1 MLNIMYLD
9 PQTVRDGFIDSADV
23 CLIGSGAGGS
33 VLAKNLVEAGLSVI
47 VLEEG
52 GNFSS
57 KDFNQREADMMPMLY
72 QEAGGRATKDL
83 SITVLHAKCVGGTT
97 VVNNCICF
105 RTPED
110 VLGHWHREFGVNQID
125 ARSLEPHFERVEKA
139 MSVSPIQDYEINDN
153 NRKLLRG
160 AEKLGWRHGV
170 IHHNRVNCSQCGCC
184 MLGCPFDAKRNSMTV
199 WIPQAS
205 ALGARIYPQFR
216 VERIRA
222 AGMGRG
228 RVSSVTGTVV
238 ENPRLPQSMSPSVY
252 LEGSDARG
260 VEPPRRFTIH
270 AKLFIL
276 AGGAVNSPQLL
287 LNSRVANSNGQVG
300 KNLALHPLFAA
311 FGLFE
316 EELKSYRGIP
326 QSIYVDQFRD
336 EGFVLEGIF
345 AHPTVAAAS
354 MASFGVN
361 HQSLMRQYSHYAAAY
376 TQVKDGSNGQV
387 TVDRWGHVVLDYKI
401 SDNDLQAGL
410 KGLGRIAEAFFAAGA
425 KSVMTTHNPSLI
437 LQNADEVKKILNTP
451 TRGNDLALFSAHP
464 QGSCR
469 MAADPARGVVDSF
482 CRSHDLQNLFICD
495 ASVFPTSI
503 GVNPMI
509 TIMALADRCAAYII
523 ENKQKLLNA
532 P

>member
-1 MLNIMYLD
+1 MYLD
-9 PQTVRDGFIDSADV
+9 PQTVNDGFTDSADV
-23 CLIGSGAGGS
+23 CLIGSGAAGG
-33 VLAKNLVEAGLSVI
+33 VLAKELAEAGFSVI

-72 QEAGGRATKDL
+72 QEGGGRATKDL

-105 RTPED
+105 RAPEN
-110 VLGHWHREFGVNQID
+110 VLAYWQREFGIDQID
-125 ARSLEPHFERVEKA
+125 ARFLEPHFKRVEEA
-139 MSVSPIQDYEINDN
+139 MSVSPIQNYEINNN
-153 NRKLLRG
+153 NRKLQQG
-160 AEKLGWRHGV
+160 AEKLGWKHGV

-184 MLGCPFDAKRNSMTV
+184 MLGCPFDVKRNSMTV

-222 AGMGRG
+222 AGLARG
-228 RVSSVTGTVV
+228 RVSSVTGTMV
-238 ENPRLPQSMSPSVY
+238 ENPRLPQSIYPSAY
-252 LEGSDARG
+252 AEARSDQAAGS
-260 VEPPRRFTIH
+260 PRRFTIH

-287 LNSRVANSNGQVG
+287 LNSCIANSNGQVG
-300 KNLALHPLFAA
+300 RNLALHPLFAA
-311 FGLFE
+311 FALFD

-326 QSIYVDQFRD
+326 QSIFVDQFRN

-354 MASFGVN
+354 MASFGAT
-361 HQSLMRQYSHYAAAY
+361 HLSMMRQYSHYAAAY
-376 TQVKDGSNGQV
+376 AQVKDGSNGRV
-387 TVDRWGHVVLDYKI
+387 TVDRWGRVVLDYRM
-401 SDNDLQAGL
+401 SDKDLQAGL

-425 KSVMTTHNPSLI
+425 KSVMTTHNSSLI
-437 LQNADEVKKILNTP
+437 LRSADEAARLFNTP
-451 TRGNDLALFSAHP
+451 TRASDLALFSAHP

-469 MAADPARGVVDSF
+469 MTADPARGVVDSF

-523 ENKQKLLNA
+523 ENKNQLLNA
-532 P
+532 S

>member
-1 MLNIMYLD
+1 MYLD
-9 PQTVRDGFIDSADV
+9 PQTIKDGFTDSADV
-23 CLIGSGAGGS
+23 CLIGSGAAGS
-33 VLAKNLVEAGLSVI
+33 VLAKDLVETGLSVI

-72 QEAGGRATKDL
+72 QEGGGRATKDL

-105 RTPED
+105 RTPEN
-110 VLGHWHREFGVNQID
+110 VLAYWQREFGIDQID
-125 ARSLEPHFERVEKA
+125 PRSLEPHFERVERA
-139 MSVSPIQDYEINDN
+139 MSVSQIQDYEINDN
-153 NRKLLRG
+153 NRKLQQG
-160 AEKLGWRHGV
+160 AEKLGWKRG
-170 IHHNRVNCSQCGCC
+170 IIRHNRVNCSQCGCC

-216 VERIRA
+216 VERIHA
-222 AGMGRG
+222 AGIGRG

-238 ENPRLPQSMSPSVY
+238 ENPRLPQSVHPSMY
-252 LEGSDARG
+252 LEGRNARG
-260 VEPPRRFTIH
+260 AEPPRHFAIH
-270 AKLFIL
+270 AKLFIV

-311 FGLFE
+311 FGLFD

-326 QSIYVDQFRD
+326 QSIFVDQFRN

-354 MASFGVN
+354 MPSFGAG
-361 HQSLMRQYSHYAAAY
+361 HRSSMQQYSHYAAAY
-376 TQVKDGSNGQV
+376 AQVKDGSNGRV
-387 TVDRWGHVVLDYKI
+387 TADRWGHVMLDYNM
-401 SDNDLQAGL
+401 SDHDLQAGL
-410 KGLGRIAEAFFAAGA
+410 KGLGRIAEAFIAAGA
-425 KSVMTTHNPSLI
+425 RSVMTTHNPPLI
-437 LQNADEVKKILNTP
+437 LRNADEVRKMSTTP
-451 TRGNDLALFSAHP
+451 TRASDLTLFSAHP

-523 ENKQKLLNA
+523 ENKRSFLNGS
-532 P
+532 